1 MSKGFVLRLPEDL
14 KEEAARMAEQMGVS
28 LNQYVGLAVASK
40 VGAQSEAARYFRAR
54 ARRSPGRKQA
64 LKLLEG
70 MGKKGEIREGD
81 EVRES

>member
-14 KEEAARMAEQMGVS
+14 KEEAARMAEKMGVS

-40 VGAQSEAARYFRAR
+40 VGAQSEAARYFKAR
-54 ARRSPGRKQA
+54 AKRSPGRGKA

-70 MGKKGEIREGD
+70 MGTKDAPKEGD
-81 EVRES
+81 EV

>member
-14 KEEAARMAEQMGVS
+14 KEEAAKMAERMGIS

-40 VGAQSEAARYFRAR
+40 VGAGREAARYFQAR
-54 ARRSPGRKQA
+54 AKRSPGRQKA

-70 MGKKGEIREGD
+70 MGTDAPPRAGD
-81 EVRES
+81 EV

>member
-14 KEEAARMAEQMGVS
+14 KEEAARMAERMGVS

-40 VGAQSEAARYFRAR
+40 VGAQREAARFFSAR
-54 ARRSPGRKQA
+54 AKRSPGRKEA

-70 MGKKGEIREGD
+70 VGAAKTPRAGD
-81 EVRES
+81 EV